1 MNLGVSYSCH
11 TFNALLQV
19 AKWYNNVSCVDPNQI
34 HEKRRRP
41 LRKARVWCSVRDA
54 PPNCWRF
61 YCHGGSCWFYQKG
74 VTHNPT
80 ATHQNP
86 TKTYQSYNKAHRHWH
101 ILKLWQISWLLH
113 GFVWPI
119 PWLVPATRNE
129 CQFEHGGTS
138 INRPQW
144 WIDWDLVDFVG
155 VMSTLPCKTALL
167 HAPTDSSPTPQF
179 CSAIHWLGADL
190 AAPWP
195 R

>member
-1 MNLGVSYSCH
+1 MVQQCILCGPQSNS
-11 TFNALLQV
+11 
-19 AKWYNNVSCVDPNQI
+19 
-34 HEKRRRP
+34 
-41 LRKARVWCSVRDA
+41 RKAKTSAKKSTCLMFSERCTSKLLKILLPWWIMLV
-54 PPNCWRF
+54 
-61 YCHGGSCWFYQKG
+61 YQKG

-80 ATHQNP
+80 VAHQNP